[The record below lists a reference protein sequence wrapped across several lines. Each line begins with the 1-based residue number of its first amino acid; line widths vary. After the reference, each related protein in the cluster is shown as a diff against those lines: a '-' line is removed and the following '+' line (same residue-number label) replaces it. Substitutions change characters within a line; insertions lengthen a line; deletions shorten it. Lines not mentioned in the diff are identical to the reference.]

1 MSITVVRRPIVSSG
15 GHEFKFNSVGLP
27 TIYELSRRDFTFNQV
42 NNNGGFAQLQFNS
55 TNVSASFSVGD
66 IVYVKSTN
74 NSNYALASVVSAS
87 AFSGGNT
94 LVTLQ
99 ASYVASSQGYV
110 NNDTLRSGYYV
121 QVRFYDTNDELLTD
135 AILEISPD
143 AQGTMVIDISEFVK
157 SFLSPDFE
165 NIAPAFAITEDTLAA
180 KEMYIG
186 YREVWFGSQEN
197 ETADDS
203 NTIVAVLGAQQL
215 PLSNGSNYGVS
226 AQRFVSVQDSSNA
239 VNARFL
245 TDKTRLK
252 VWRGW
257 PFTISILFNNF
268 GGDDVQ
274 CDVSGNSSGELE
286 TLPAY
291 NMTTQNQ
298 MLRINIGLIDWSLYQ
313 NDSSIEIDFNGP
325 DISVDINADLIDAC
339 DGAVMLCF
347 RNHLGGDSWFMFDGS
362 QDISYTDDNG
372 SKVKRLLLTAENIT
386 EEDWEELNDLITYGA
401 EVKENIVEILST
413 TNKTKRRVNQ
423 QVYKV
428 DQDGTK
434 TGVIIIPRQTGTI
447 SRQVKH
453 RFEVEVEFPEHF
465 LP

>member
-15 GHEFKFNSVGLP
+15 GNEFKFNSVGLP

-121 QVRFYDTNDELLTD
+121 QVRFYDTNDDLLTD

-226 AQRFVSVQDSSNA
+226 AQRFVSVQESGTS
-239 VNARFL
+239 VSARFL
-245 TDKTRLK
+245 TEKTRLK
-252 VWRGW
+252 VWRSW
-257 PFTISILFNNF
+257 PFTLSILLN
-268 GGDDVQ
+268 
-274 CDVSGNSSGELE
+274 NSSGDGVDITVTGNDSLNTQTSPSVGDE
-286 TLPAY
+286 TNRLY
-291 NMTTQNQ
+291 
-298 MLRINIGLIDWSLYQ
+298 RFNIGGITWSSFVNDKSLLIEA
-313 NDSSIEIDFNGP
+313 IGP
-325 DISVDINADLIDAC
+325 DIQISINADLIDAC
-339 DGAVMLCF
+339 DEAIMLCF

>member
-1 MSITVVRRPIVSSG
+1 MPVTVVRRPIVSSG
-15 GHEFKFNSVGLP
+15 GNEFKFNSVGLP

-55 TNVSASFSVGD
+55 TNVSSSFSVGD

-99 ASYVASSQGYV
+99 ASYVSSSQGYV
-110 NNDTLRSGYYV
+110 NNDTLRSGYYIQV
-121 QVRFYDTNDELLTD
+121 QFYDTSDELLTD

-143 AQGTMVIDISEFVK
+143 SQGTMVIDISEFVK

-226 AQRFVSVQDSSNA
+226 AQRFVSVQESGTS
-239 VNARFL
+239 VSARFL
-245 TDKTRLK
+245 TEKTRLK
-252 VWRGW
+252 VCRSW
-257 PFTISILFNNF
+257 PFTLSILLN
-268 GGDDVQ
+268 
-274 CDVSGNSSGELE
+274 NSSGDGVDI
-286 TLPAY
+286 TV
-291 NMTTQNQ
+291 T
-298 MLRINIGLIDWSLYQ
+298 G
-313 NDSSIEIDFNGP
+313 NDSSNTQTSPSVGDVSNRLYRLNIGGITWSSFVNDKSLLIESIAP
-325 DISVDINADLIDAC
+325 DIQVSINADLIDAC
-339 DGAVMLCF
+339 NEAVMLCF

-362 QDISYTDDNG
+362 QDVSYTDDNG

-413 TNKTKRRVNQ
+413 TNKTKKRVNQ

-434 TGVIIIPRQTGTI
+434 TGVIVIPRQTGTI